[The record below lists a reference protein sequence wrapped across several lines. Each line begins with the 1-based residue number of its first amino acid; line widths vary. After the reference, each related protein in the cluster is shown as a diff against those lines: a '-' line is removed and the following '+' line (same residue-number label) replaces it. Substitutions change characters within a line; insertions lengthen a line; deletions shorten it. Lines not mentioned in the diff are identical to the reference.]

1 MRLILSKTLF
11 FAFMSFFM
19 LGYGKIN
26 SQTLFTIDNY
36 RIPTGVRAAVVG
48 KVHNCSIKRS
58 PDDKIV
64 YRIIKDTAGIFKI
77 DSEGIIS
84 LKRNKTA
91 LPDGPFRYAVTI
103 SAASR
108 GKKKRVEIK
117 EFELV
122 KDQFLKNM
130 VVAHR
135 GAWKE
140 SAAPQNSIKALKNAI
155 DIGCSWSEFDLWMS
169 ADGIPVCN
177 HDPSIKGHKVEETSA
192 SILTSVELSPGEYLP
207 TVEQYIRTA
216 MEQNKTGL
224 VVEIKPSGISL
235 ERTLEL
241 TEKVVNLVH
250 NLKAQAWVSYISF
263 SYESLERV
271 LELDP
276 MAKTAYLG
284 SNKSVDEVSTS
295 RMWGID
301 FNISL
306 FKRDP
311 LLTAKAKEKGLTVN
325 VWTVN
330 SQEDLKLMI
339 DMGVDFITTNEPEL
353 LFRMINQN
361 KDK

>member
-103 SAASR
+103 SAASK

-169 ADGIPVCN
+169 ADPVN
-177 HDPSIKGHKVEETSA
+177 IYQLLNNIS
-192 SILTSVELSPGEYLP
+192 
-207 TVEQYIRTA
+207 EQ
-216 MEQNKTGL
+216 QWNKTRQDL
-224 VVEIKPSGISL
+224 LWKLSL
-235 ERTLEL
+235 P
-241 TEKVVNLVH
+241 V
-250 NLKAQAWVSYISF
+250 
-263 SYESLERV
+263 
-271 LELDP
+271 
-276 MAKTAYLG
+276 
-284 SNKSVDEVSTS
+284 
-295 RMWGID
+295 
-301 FNISL
+301 
-306 FKRDP
+306 
-311 LLTAKAKEKGLTVN
+311 
-325 VWTVN
+325 
-330 SQEDLKLMI
+330 
-339 DMGVDFITTNEPEL
+339 
-353 LFRMINQN
+353 
-361 KDK
+361 